1 MQIVFSILQTF
12 LERLLLVYG
21 NITLL
26 NIWDGALPRIVV
38 SHPCRKATHKL
49 SKVVIKSILLPAI
62 TANKNT
68 FKS

>member
-1 MQIVFSILQTF
+1 MLFSEPQTF
-12 LERLLLVYG
+12 SERLLLVDG

-49 SKVVIKSILLPAI
+49 SKVVKKKVFSNQQLPIIKV
-62 TANKNT
+62 N
-68 FKS
+68 

>member
-1 MQIVFSILQTF
+1 MAFNEPQTF
-12 LERLLLVYG
+12 SERSLPVVG

-49 SKVVIKSILLPAI
+49 S
-62 TANKNT
+62 
-68 FKS
+68 

>member
-1 MQIVFSILQTF
+1 MVFSEPQTF
-12 LERLLLVYG
+12 SERLLLVDD

-49 SKVVIKSILLPAI
+49 SKVVKKYFVTS
-62 TANKNT
+62 NY
-68 FKS
+68 